1 MAAIDWKNDFSTA
14 FALARAQQRPV
25 FLYWAAAWCPPCN
38 RVKASILS
46 HPDFIALA
54 DALVPLHID
63 GDFPGAQQ
71 LAERFHVRSYPTL
84 IVYRCDG
91 TEVTRLPCE
100 LDGAAFASTLRMA
113 LDAPFTV
120 AESVQ
125 AALSGERI
133 LQDDEWRLLANY
145 SWDTDELQALGT
157 LDAAATLASLTRMC
171 TLADASVRLAWHALQ
186 AAALAKSDVVDE
198 LGAIA
203 QLEATLNDAPLVRT
217 NFDLVTLCAADLVR
231 YLTQSKTNER
241 LRLCVLWEQ
250 ALATLEVDPTLSVAD
265 QLAALRARVRLSR
278 LGALIPGLN
287 ELARKRIAAAVAATT
302 EPSLRH
308 VVVNTAA
315 GLLSDAG
322 LLAEAETLLLAEL
335 NRSHAPFYFM
345 HNLAT
350 IAKKRGNPLE
360 AVSWYEQAW
369 KRATGPATRLQWGT
383 TYLHGLIDFA
393 PQDADRIEQFA
404 RVLLRE
410 VAESRDTYYQR
421 NRTQMQRID
430 QKLATWGIG
439 GEYAAALRQAA
450 RVIN

>member
-1 MAAIDWKNDFSTA
+1 MAIDWKSDFSTA
-14 FALARAQQRPV
+14 FALARAQQRPL
-25 FLYWAAAWCPPCN
+25 FLYWGAAWCPPCN
-38 RVKASILS
+38 RVKAIILS
-46 HPDFIALA
+46 RPDFIELA
-54 DALVPLHID
+54 ASMVSLHID
-63 GDFPGAQQ
+63 GDYVGAQQ

-84 IVYRCDG
+84 IVYRSDG

-100 LDGAAFASTLRMA
+100 LDGDTFVRMLRMA
-113 LDAPFTV
+113 LHAPFTV
-120 AESVQ
+120 AESVK
-125 AALSGERI
+125 AALSGERVLI
-133 LQDDEWRLLANY
+133 DDEWRLLANY
-145 SWDTDELQALGT
+145 SWDTDEGQALGS
-157 LDAAATLASLTRMC
+157 LDPAAALASLTRMC
-171 TLADASVRLAWHALQ
+171 TLADASTRLSWHALQ
-186 AAALAKSDVVDE
+186 AAALEKSDVVDD

-203 QLEATLNDAPLVRT
+203 QLEATLNEPELVRA
-217 NFDLVTLCAADLVR
+217 NHDLVTLCAADLVR
-231 YLTQSKTNER
+231 YLTQPKTDER
-241 LRLCVLWEQ
+241 LRLCVLWEK
-250 ALATLEVDPTLSVAD
+250 ALARLEEDETLSVAD

-278 LGALIPGLN
+278 MGALIPGLN
-287 ELARKRIAAAVAATT
+287 ELARQRIAKAAASIN

-308 VVVNTAA
+308 VVINTAA

-350 IAKKRGNPLE
+350 IAKKQGNPLA

-383 TYLHGLIDFA
+383 TYLHGLIDFT
-393 PQDADRIEQFA
+393 PHDAERIEQFA

>member
-1 MAAIDWKNDFSTA
+1 MHIDWKSDFSTA
-14 FALARAQQRPV
+14 FALARAQQRPL
-25 FLYWAAAWCPPCN
+25 FLYWGAAWCPPCN

-46 HPDFIALA
+46 RPDFIELA
-54 DALVPLHID
+54 ATLVPLHID
-63 GDFPGAQQ
+63 GDYPGAQQ

-100 LDGAAFASTLRMA
+100 LDGAAFVRMLRSA
-113 LDAPFTV
+113 IDAPFTV

-125 AALSGERI
+125 AALAGERI
-133 LQDDEWRLLANY
+133 LSDDEWRLLANY
-145 SWDTDELQALGT
+145 SWDTDERQALGL
-157 LDAAATLASLTRMC
+157 LDPAATLASLTRMC
-171 TLADASVRLAWHALQ
+171 TLSDASVRLAWHALQ
-186 AAALAKSDVVDE
+186 AAAMEKSDVVDD

-203 QLEATLNDAPLVRT
+203 QIEATLNDPEQVRA
-217 NFDLVTLCAADLVR
+217 NHDLVTLCAADLVR
-231 YLTQSKTNER
+231 YLTQPKTDER
-241 LRLCVLWEQ
+241 LRLCVLWEK
-250 ALATLEVDPTLSVAD
+250 ALAILEEDPTLSVAD
-265 QLAALRARVRLSR
+265 QLAALRSRVRLSR
-278 LGALIPGLN
+278 MGAIIPGIN
-287 ELARKRIAAAVAATT
+287 ELARQRIARATAAIN
-302 EPSLRH
+302 EPALRH
-308 VVVNTAA
+308 TVVNTAA

-335 NRSHAPFYFM
+335 NRSHAPFFFM

-350 IAKKRGNPLE
+350 IAKKRGDPLA

>member
-1 MAAIDWKNDFSTA
+1 MPIDWKSDFSTA
-14 FALARAQQRPV
+14 FALARAQQRPL
-25 FLYWAAAWCPPCN
+25 FLYWGAAWCPPCN
-38 RVKASILS
+38 RVKASILAR
-46 HPDFIALA
+46 PDFIELA
-54 DALVPLHID
+54 ATLVPLHID
-63 GDFPGAQQ
+63 GDYPGAQQ

-100 LDGAAFASTLRMA
+100 LDGAAFVRMLRMA
-113 LDAPFTV
+113 IHAPFTV

-133 LQDDEWRLLANY
+133 LLDDEWRLLANY
-145 SWDTDELQALGT
+145 SWDTDEGQALGR
-157 LDAAATLASLTRMC
+157 LDPAATLASLTRMC
-171 TLADASVRLAWHALQ
+171 TLADASVRLAWHALH
-186 AAALAKSDVVDE
+186 AAAQEKSDVVDD
-198 LGAIA
+198 LGALA
-203 QLEATLNDAPLVRT
+203 QIEATLGERDLVR
-217 NFDLVTLCAADLVR
+217 NNHDLVTLYAADLVR
-231 YLTQSKTNER
+231 YLTGPKTDER
-241 LRLCVLWEQ
+241 LRLCVQWQ
-250 ALATLEVDPTLSVAD
+250 AALAALEVDPTLSVAD
-265 QLAALRARVRLSR
+265 QLAALRSRVRLSR
-278 LGALIPGLN
+278 MGAIIPGIN
-287 ELARKRIAAAVAATT
+287 ELARERIARATATVT
-302 EPSLRH
+302 EPALRH
-308 VVVNTAA
+308 TVVNTAA

-322 LLAEAETLLLAEL
+322 LLAAAETLLLAEL

-350 IAKKRGNPLE
+350 IAKKRGDPLA

-393 PQDADRIEQFA
+393 PHDADRIEQFA